1 MSDAERIRELE
12 RMLEATRAAL
22 LQVSMEILSLDE
34 SYELR
39 TRSYSPWGGFSSV
52 LVQLAEAA
60 RERSGTVCAHPSS
73 SRVSLA
79 KIRGNFGP
87 AAYQCRECR
96 FIHYDDRDLDRGLA
110 PGTTEALNEH
120 DDNRP

>member
-12 RMLEATRAAL
+12 RMLEATRADL
-22 LQVSMEILSLDE
+22 LGLSLELLKLDE
-34 SYELR
+34 SYELL

-52 LVQLAEAA
+52 LVQLAEEA
-60 RERSGTVCAHPSS
+60 RERSGIVCAHPSAI
-73 SRVSLA
+73 RVSFA
-79 KIRGNFGP
+79 EIRGNFGP
-87 AAYQCRECR
+87 SAYQCRECR

-110 PGTTEALNEH
+110 PGTTEAMNEN